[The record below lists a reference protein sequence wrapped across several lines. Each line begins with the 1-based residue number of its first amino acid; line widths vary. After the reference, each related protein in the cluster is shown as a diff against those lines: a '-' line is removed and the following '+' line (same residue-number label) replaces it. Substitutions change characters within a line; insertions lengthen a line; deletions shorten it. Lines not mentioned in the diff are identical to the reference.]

1 MAKTC
6 KNIFKKYAKTMERF
20 FPQKIAKNFY
30 LPHRSSKVL
39 KDKNDEALKQ
49 HPSNSSFETSPIYNF
64 SKNLEPT
71 HPPWLI
77 HNITKMMTI

>member
-1 MAKTC
+1 
-6 KNIFKKYAKTMERF
+6 
-20 FPQKIAKNFY
+20 

-49 HPSNSSFETSPIYNF
+49 HPSNSIFETSPIYDF
-64 SKNLEPT
+64 SKKLEPT
-71 HPPWLI
+71 HPPLLI

>member
-1 MAKTC
+1 
-6 KNIFKKYAKTMERF
+6 
-20 FPQKIAKNFY
+20 